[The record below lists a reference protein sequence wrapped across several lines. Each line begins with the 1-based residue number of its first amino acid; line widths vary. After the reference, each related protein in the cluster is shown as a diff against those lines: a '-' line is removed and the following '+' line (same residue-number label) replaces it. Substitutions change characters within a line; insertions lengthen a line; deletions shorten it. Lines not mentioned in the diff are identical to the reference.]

1 MSEIKQYC
9 TFYLGSALFGVE
21 VTRVQEVIRH
31 QEMTEVP
38 LASAVVRGLINLR
51 GSIVSC
57 IDLRARFGM
66 DPAPEGVL
74 PLNVVTQTAE
84 GLVSLQVDRI
94 GDVVEVT
101 NDTLELPPE
110 TLQGEARKL
119 IQGVYKLNG
128 SLLRSLDVERVLD
141 FSSPTQTS

>member
-1 MSEIKQYC
+1 MSESKQYC

-21 VTRVQEVIRH
+21 VTRVQEVMRH
-31 QEMTEVP
+31 QEMTAVP
-38 LASAVVRGLINLR
+38 LAPAVVRGLINLR

-66 DPAPEGVL
+66 PAAPDDAL
-74 PLNVVTQTAE
+74 PANVVTQTAG

-101 NDTLELPPE
+101 DQTLEMPPE

-119 IQGVYKLNG
+119 IQSVYKLNQC
-128 SLLRSLDVERVLD
+128 LLRTLDVERVLD
-141 FSSPTQTS
+141 FETPVQKT